1 MYQPSFLRILYS
13 SEYFVISEIIF
24 GTTKITKLIQKG
36 KDLNQFRSFSITAEQ
51 EFRKWA
57 KLRVGDLIEVEGYKI
72 RIE

>member
-1 MYQPSFLRILYS
+1 
-13 SEYFVISEIIF
+13 
-24 GTTKITKLIQKG
+24 LIQKG

-51 EFRKWA
+51 EFRKRA